1 MSMGANIN
9 DPVHTITHAVGPSP
23 LGGLGGAPVTLPI
36 NWNGGLAPIPP
47 NVAAAISKVM
57 AGVPKLQRGET
68 NKHADYKFASID
80 DFLEAV
86 RPLCA
91 ESGLIILQ
99 DEASSEMLDGVDK
112 YGKPKRWLSVTY
124 SFTLAHSSG
133 ETWAHRPTRSII
145 VDASM
150 GSQAYG
156 AAQSYTL
163 KLFERSLFQ
172 IATGEKGQDV
182 DEHAPV
188 DLPQNGQRVP
198 TKRTRAE
205 ISEAANRKRQEF
217 RDVTKDL
224 LQIDNLT
231 ALDRYEREVLTPEF
245 MAGLGQIQWSVE
257 QKVGERRRELE
268 NAQADDIEDP
278 PEFHRLRDEMIERI
292 QKMDTEAA
300 LLVMKESPE
309 FRGDLASLPKPMQLA
324 VRRAGALKLE
334 TLQKAAG

>member
-1 MSMGANIN
+1 MSDILQ
-9 DPVHTITHAVGPSP
+9 T
-23 LGGLGGAPVTLPI
+23 
-36 NWNGGLAPIPP
+36 NGGFFPPMPP

-57 AGVPKLQRGET
+57 AGVPKLDRT
-68 NKHADYKFASID
+68 NPNTHANYNFASID
-80 DFLEAV
+80 DFLSAV

-91 ESGLIILQ
+91 EAGLIILQ

-133 ETWAHRPTRSII
+133 ETWAHRPTRSIV

-188 DLPQNGQRVP
+188 DLPQNGQRVSAP
-198 TKRTRAE
+198 KRTRAE
-205 ISEAANRKRQEF
+205 ISADANRKRQEY
-217 RDVTKDL
+217 RDVEQDL
-224 LQIDNLT
+224 LQINTLA
-231 ALDRYEREVLTPEF
+231 ALDRYSREVLTPEF
-245 MAGLGQIQWSVE
+245 MAALGMKQWAVE

-268 NAQADDIEDP
+268 DWQKAEEKEPSEEDARA
-278 PEFHRLRDEMIERI
+278 EAELRDEMIENI

-300 LLVMKESPE
+300 LLAWKEGFA
-309 FRGDLASLPKPMQLA
+309 FRSDLASLPKAMQVA
-324 VRRAGALKLE
+324 VRRAGATKLE
-334 TLQKAAG
+334 TLQKAAQ

>member
-1 MSMGANIN
+1 M
-9 DPVHTITHAVGPSP
+9 
-23 LGGLGGAPVTLPI
+23 
-36 NWNGGLAPIPP
+36 PP

-57 AGVPKLQRGET
+57 AGVPKLERGET
-68 NKHADYKFASID
+68 NQHGNYRFASID

-99 DEASSEMLDGVDK
+99 DEASSEMIEGGVDK
-112 YGKPKRWLSVTY
+112 YGKPRRWLSVTY

-156 AAQSYTL
+156 AAQSYCV
-163 KLFERSLFQ
+163 KLFLRSLFQ

-188 DLPQNGQRVP
+188 DLPQNGQR
-198 TKRTRAE
+198 KRTRAE
-205 ISEAANRKRQEF
+205 ISADANRKRQEY
-217 RDVTKDL
+217 RDVEQDL
-224 LQIDNLT
+224 LQIDNLA
-231 ALDRYEREVLTPEF
+231 ALDRYSREVLTPEF
-245 MAGLGQIQWSVE
+245 MAGLGMKQWAVE

-268 NAQADDIEDP
+268 DWQKAAEKEPTDEDARA
-278 PEFHRLRDEMIERI
+278 EAELRDEMIENI

-300 LLVMKESPE
+300 LLAWKEGFA
-309 FRGDLASLPKPMQLA
+309 FRSDLASLPKAMQLA
-324 VRRAGALKLE
+324 VRKAGATKLE
-334 TLQKAAG
+334 TLQKAVQ

>member
-1 MSMGANIN
+1 MSETLTTNGAF
-9 DPVHTITHAVGPSP
+9 
-23 LGGLGGAPVTLPI
+23 APM
-36 NWNGGLAPIPP
+36 PP

-68 NKHADYKFASID
+68 NTHGQYKFASID

-133 ETWAHRPTRSII
+133 ETWAHRPTRSIV

-188 DLPQNGQRVP
+188 DLPNGNGQRVP
-198 TKRTRAE
+198 AQKRTRAE
-205 ISEAANRKRQEF
+205 ISADANRKRQEY
-217 RDVTKDL
+217 RDVEQDL
-224 LQIDNLT
+224 LQIDNLA
-231 ALDRYEREVLTPEF
+231 ALDRYSREVLTPEF
-245 MAGLGQIQWSVE
+245 MAALGMKQWAVE

-268 NAQADDIEDP
+268 DWQKAEEKEPSEGSPEDA
-278 PEFHRLRDEMIERI
+278 HVRDELIEAL
-292 QKMDTEAA
+292 QKMDTEAK
-300 LLVMKESPE
+300 LLVWKESPA
-309 FRGDLASLPKPMQLA
+309 FRRDLASLPQEMQLA
-324 VRRAGALKLE
+324 VRKAGATKLK
-334 TLQKAAG
+334 TLQMAAR

>member
-1 MSMGANIN
+1 MSE
-9 DPVHTITHAVGPSP
+9 
-23 LGGLGGAPVTLPI
+23 TLTT
-36 NWNGGLAPIPP
+36 NGTLAPMPP

-57 AGVPKLQRGET
+57 AGVPKLERGET
-68 NKHADYKFASID
+68 NTHGQYKFASID

-188 DLPQNGQRVP
+188 DLPQNGQR
-198 TKRTRAE
+198 KRTRAE
-205 ISEAANRKRQEF
+205 ISADANRKRQEY
-217 RDVTKDL
+217 RDVEQDL
-224 LQIDNLT
+224 LQIDSLT
-231 ALDRYEREVLTPEF
+231 ALDRYSREVLTPEF
-245 MAGLGQIQWSVE
+245 MAGLGMKQWGVE

-268 NAQADDIEDP
+268 AEATALEERALGPAEDAILRDQLIED
-278 PEFHRLRDEMIERI
+278 I
-292 QKMDTEAA
+292 QKTGTEAD
-300 LLVMKESPE
+300 LLVWKESPE
-309 FRGDLASLPKPMQLA
+309 FRSALVSLPKQMQLA
-324 VRRAGALKLE
+324 VRKAGATKLE
-334 TLQKAAG
+334 TLQKAAR